1 MRCIGFVRLYT
12 LFVCWVGML
21 VGLVYFLIVYEDE
34 DSDQGQD
41 YSDYVIEDVLFLF
54 ISQFLL
60 GTEQL
65 IILGLGIT
73 QVQSVIIFVIARIR
87 ETFCPSILVGY
98 VYQVFLFHGSD
109 IISIMVI
116 SLSGICN
123 ISLICN
129 LMCSEW
135 RWLLFISWLGYLRYG
150 LSSSVLYGITISS
163 VNPSVYSLV

>member
-1 MRCIGFVRLYT
+1 M
-12 LFVCWVGML
+12 
-21 VGLVYFLIVYEDE
+21 
-34 DSDQGQD
+34 
-41 YSDYVIEDVLFLF
+41 IED
-54 ISQFLL
+54 I
-60 GTEQL
+60 
-65 IILGLGIT
+65 
-73 QVQSVIIFVIARIR
+73 
-87 ETFCPSILVGY
+87 
-98 VYQVFLFHGSD
+98 HDSD

-163 VNPSVYSLV
+163 VNPSVYSLVCPGTSKDTRNFPFVSMVLFHWLGFLYRYTDSCIPFLRICLSIYMLYSGRTLIYLIYSLGLRLGS

>member
-1 MRCIGFVRLYT
+1 M
-12 LFVCWVGML
+12 
-21 VGLVYFLIVYEDE
+21 
-34 DSDQGQD
+34 
-41 YSDYVIEDVLFLF
+41 IED
-54 ISQFLL
+54 I
-60 GTEQL
+60 
-65 IILGLGIT
+65 
-73 QVQSVIIFVIARIR
+73 
-87 ETFCPSILVGY
+87 
-98 VYQVFLFHGSD
+98 HDSD

-129 LMCSEW
+129 LMCWEW